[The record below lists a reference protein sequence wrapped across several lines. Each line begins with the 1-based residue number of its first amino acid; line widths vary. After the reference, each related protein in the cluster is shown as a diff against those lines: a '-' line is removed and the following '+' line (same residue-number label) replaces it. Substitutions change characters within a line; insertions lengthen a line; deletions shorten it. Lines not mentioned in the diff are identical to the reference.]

1 MQCAANLH
9 KSFHKIPLLYVDT
22 AKTVLFVYNIF
33 EIYNTIVIIFWVE
46 LSAPE
51 EIDEMKFGFIA
62 GGEPS

>member
-9 KSFHKIPLLYVDT
+9 KSFHKIPLLYVDL
-22 AKTVLFVYNIF
+22 AKTVCLYNIF
-33 EIYNTIVIIFWVE
+33 EIYSTIVIIFWVE